1 MGKPKNTR
9 SRPDA
14 SEQRRI
20 KELQEQMERHRDA
33 GRDQRANR
41 LMDQIQNLAAE
52 AYEKRRDAGYKRGG
66 KVNRS
71 NMNMQMTRGDKMD
84 DENKNA
90 SKKMKRGGMTD
101 EDKKDTKKMK
111 RGGMT
116 DDDKKDTKKMKRG
129 GMTKKKNMKR
139 GGKVKGAG
147 CATKGV
153 KKAKIR

>member
-1 MGKPKNTR
+1 MPMGKPKSTR

-20 KELQEQMERHRDA
+20 KELQQQMERHREA

-90 SKKMKRGGMTD
+90 SKK
-101 EDKKDTKKMK
+101 KMK

-116 DDDKKDTKKMKRG
+116 DDKKKMKRG
-129 GMTKKKNMKR
+129 GMTKKKMAS

>member
-1 MGKPKNTR
+1 MPVGKPSSTR

-14 SEQRRI
+14 AQQREIR
-20 KELQEQMERHRDA
+20 KLQAEMERHRAA
-33 GRDQRANR
+33 GRDQMADRV
-41 LMDQIQNLAAE
+41 MDRIQNLAAE
-52 AYEKRRDAGYKRGG
+52 ANELRKKAGYKRGG

-71 NMNMQMTRGDKMD
+71 KMNMQMTRGDKMD

-90 SKKMKRGGMTD
+90 SKKKMARGGMAG
-101 EDKKDTKKMK
+101 EDKKKKMA
-111 RGGMT
+111 
-116 DDDKKDTKKMKRG
+116 RG
-129 GMTKKKNMKR
+129 GMTKKKMAR

>member
-20 KELQEQMERHRDA
+20 KELQEQMERHREA

-90 SKKMKRGGMTD
+90 SKKKMKRGGMTD
-101 EDKKDTKKMK
+101 E
-111 RGGMT
+111 
-116 DDDKKDTKKMKRG
+116 KKDTKKMKRG
-129 GMTKKKNMKR
+129 GMTKKKMKR
-139 GGKVKGAG
+139 GGEVKGAG